1 MNFAGFLQSR
11 GSILANR
18 TRSPR
23 VTVIQ
28 LMGNILKQTK
38 CKPVLN
44 KCNLYLAK
52 SQSTEKLKIGSF
64 LVYLNAFL
72 HMLFTATR
80 TDPVCSNLTHPDF
93 FPAGSQLNMS
103 DLMTSGADFVYDAAA
118 FWALCCTQRIFSILA
133 SGPANPVRSD

>member
-1 MNFAGFLQSR
+1 MLIFLCNKCFARTTSTHLKNNKKQKNIQPVVNFAGFLQSR

-44 KCNLYLAK
+44 ECNLYLAK
-52 SQSTEKLKIGSF
+52 SQSTEKLKISSF

-80 TDPVCSNLTHPDF
+80 TDPVWSNLTHPDF
-93 FPAGSQLNMS
+93 FP
-103 DLMTSGADFVYDAAA
+103 VEY
-118 FWALCCTQRIFSILA
+118 
-133 SGPANPVRSD
+133 V